1 MVGGFDMFNTLT
13 ARGKIILSLIV
24 FIAVCA
30 AGYFIYQYFYPAQ
43 PVTPLSQSQAET
55 PQGID
60 LAAHNAKV
68 TMMQDQL
75 DSAAKQIGEL
85 KNQKPDTIIKT
96 VPVEVEKVVVKE
108 VEKRGADFAIVT
120 DPKNPDK
127 QVDLKE
133 VAKLPDTTPV
143 TLNQYNVF
151 AYKKVLR
158 DVTIYPSFAG
168 ITPSGIGEISY
179 GVSRK
184 ITNSGKYLGV
194 VAGYEFDD
202 KKGKIG
208 LRYMF

>member
-1 MVGGFDMFNTLT
+1 MLNTLT
-13 ARGKIILSLIV
+13 ARGKVILSLIV
-24 FIAVCA
+24 FIAVSA
-30 AGYFIYQYFYPAQ
+30 VGYFIYQYLHPAQ
-43 PVTPLSQSQAET
+43 LVTPLSQQQAET

-75 DSAAKQIGEL
+75 DSAARQVAEL

-96 VPVEVEKVVVKE
+96 VPVEVEKAVIKE

-120 DPKNPDK
+120 DPTNPNK
-127 QVDLKE
+127 AVDLNE
-133 VAKLPDTTPV
+133 VANLPASTDV

-158 DVTIYPSFAG
+158 DIAVYPSFTG
-168 ITPSGIGEISY
+168 ITPNGIDEVSY

-184 ITNSGKYLGV
+184 ITNDGKYVGLV
-194 VAGYEFDD
+194 VGYEFDD
-202 KKGKIG
+202 KKTKIG
-208 LRYMF
+208 LRYTF